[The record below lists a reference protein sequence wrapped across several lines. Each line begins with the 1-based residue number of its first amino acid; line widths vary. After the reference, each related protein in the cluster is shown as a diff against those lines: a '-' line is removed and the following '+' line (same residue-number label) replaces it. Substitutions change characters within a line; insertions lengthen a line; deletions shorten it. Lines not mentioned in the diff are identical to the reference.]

1 MESTVPMTLRSDAFN
16 EGGSIP
22 MRFTCDG
29 EDVSPHLEWSD
40 APDGTVS
47 FVLIVDDPDASGFV
61 HWLVADIPASVTS
74 LAEGRAE
81 GIGVAGRNDFGR
93 SGWGG
98 PCPPSGEHRYRFS
111 IFALSGSPGLSGTPS
126 EESVR
131 SAMRGR
137 VLGEGQLTASYR
149 RQR

>member
-1 MESTVPMTLRSDAFN
+1 MESTVPMTLRSDAFDQ
-16 EGGSIP
+16 GGSIP
-22 MRFTCDG
+22 ARFTCDG
-29 EDVSPHLEWSD
+29 ADVSPPLEWSD
-40 APDGTVS
+40 APEATVS
-47 FVLIVDDPDASGFV
+47 FVLIADDPDASGFV
-61 HWLVADIPASVTS
+61 HWLVADIPASVSS
-74 LAEGRAE
+74 LAEGRTE

-98 PCPPSGEHRYRFS
+98 PCPPSGEHHYRFS
-111 IFALSGSPGLSGTPS
+111 LFALSGSLGLSGTPS

-137 VLGEGQLTASYR
+137 VLGQGELAASYR